1 MFLFYSNAN
10 KTHQVAVVEGD
21 LMTSSYADVSE
32 LMTSSRADDA
42 DMLGLSA
49 GSIQVT
55 KETVTMQG
63 DDVPSMM
70 SMSMTSS
77 MYGGDLDQPEMQD
90 LMTSSSTTS
99 GANVMASSISD
110 VGDLMTSSTA
120 DVDVMMSSQG
130 GVTGLMTTSTADMG
144 DLMTSSQAD
153 VTDLMTS
160 SQADEVDI
168 PVLTAKAIEQ
178 VSHGGVEIKMLQP
191 GLLGRDQVIGL
202 VDVVCE

>member
-1 MFLFYSNAN
+1 
-10 KTHQVAVVEGD
+10 
-21 LMTSSYADVSE
+21 MTSSYPDVSE

-42 DMLGLSA
+42 DMLDLST
-49 GSIQVT
+49 GSVTVT
-55 KETVTMQG
+55 KETVAMANEAA
-63 DDVPSMM
+63 PSMM

-90 LMTSSSTTS
+90 LMTSSSTTG
-99 GANVMASSISD
+99 GADIMTSSISD
-110 VGDLMTSSTA
+110 VGDLMTSSAA
-120 DVDVMMSSQG
+120 DVGDMMSSQS
-130 GVTGLMTTSTADMG
+130 GVSDLMTTSTNDM
-144 DLMTSSQAD
+144 A
-153 VTDLMTS
+153 DLMTS

>member
-1 MFLFYSNAN
+1 
-10 KTHQVAVVEGD
+10 
-21 LMTSSYADVSE
+21 MTSSYADVSE

-42 DMLGLSA
+42 DMLDLSA
-49 GSIQVT
+49 VSVTVT
-55 KETVTMQG
+55 KETVAMANEDT
-63 DDVPSMM
+63 PSMM

-77 MYGGDLDQPEMQD
+77 MYGGDLDQPDMQD
-90 LMTSSSTTS
+90 LMTSSSTTG
-99 GANVMASSISD
+99 GADIMTSSISD
-110 VGDLMTSSTA
+110 VGDLMASSAA
-120 DVDVMMSSQG
+120 DVGDVMMSSQS
-130 GVTGLMTTSTADMG
+130 GVSDLMTTSTNDMA

-153 VTDLMTS
+153 VIDLMTS
-160 SQADEVDI
+160 SQADVVDI

>member
-1 MFLFYSNAN
+1 
-10 KTHQVAVVEGD
+10 
-21 LMTSSYADVSE
+21 MTSSYADVSE

-63 DDVPSMM
+63 DDVPSIM

-99 GANVMASSISD
+99 GADVMASSISD
-110 VGDLMTSSTA
+110 VGDLMTSFTA
-120 DVDVMMSSQG
+120 DVGDVMMSLQG
-130 GVTGLMTTSTADMG
+130 GVTDLMTTSTADMG
-144 DLMTSSQAD
+144 DLMTPSQAD

>member
-1 MFLFYSNAN
+1 
-10 KTHQVAVVEGD
+10 
-21 LMTSSYADVSE
+21 MTSSYADVSE

-55 KETVTMQG
+55 KETVTMEG

-99 GANVMASSISD
+99 GAD
-110 VGDLMTSSTA
+110 VY
-120 DVDVMMSSQG
+120 
-130 GVTGLMTTSTADMG
+130 GV
-144 DLMTSSQAD
+144 
-153 VTDLMTS
+153 VNF
-160 SQADEVDI
+160 
-168 PVLTAKAIEQ
+168 
-178 VSHGGVEIKMLQP
+178 
-191 GLLGRDQVIGL
+191 
-202 VDVVCE
+202 